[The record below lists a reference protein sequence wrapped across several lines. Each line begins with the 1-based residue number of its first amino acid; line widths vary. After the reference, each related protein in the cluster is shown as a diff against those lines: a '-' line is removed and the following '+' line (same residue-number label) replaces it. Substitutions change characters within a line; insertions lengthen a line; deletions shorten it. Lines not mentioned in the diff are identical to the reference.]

1 MEFIFGNVNE
11 KGELEDSSELDPS
24 LVSSLKSDYLSKIL
38 GSSIMFYGSGGE
50 AQEKDQNAQDFSEI
64 QELADD
70 FSIELPSMYE
80 PQEVVPVEKPVK
92 KTPLLKEAVEKIKS
106 DVAQGKI
113 QFTSIFGPLTRE
125 ATVKVHA
132 PKKISYFHDHGFKLG
147 KDDRSFFNSVNDD
160 PNLINLYKE
169 LQKDRVSDK
178 KMDESER
185 VVVDRNIDDC
195 FMPIEIDNWEN
206 RISRVPSGKK
216 MGLFRNHLLDSGEW
230 LDAVVEDEFTTRIIL
245 GDLDDP
251 MIVFDTTKT
260 VPKRPTENT
269 IMGKDGKPIDVYNI
283 SNDWA
288 YETFRT
294 HKTDRVRQV
303 VGPTKLEHAHC
314 AIRLHFQYYKP
325 NLTTKELRNWHRPPF
340 KFPLHQDV
348 KVSRV
353 KAFKKK
359 KSRGRDPA
367 ELLKSTKNISLKDNC
382 QYVLLEYSEEYPL
395 IMQNKGMASM
405 MYNYYRKKDEKDSY
419 APKMPNG
426 AAYILEHVDSSPF
439 FCFGEILPG
448 QSIQA
453 IYNNLFRAP
462 IFKHPVPETDF
473 LLVRYTYKGKSKYY
487 IREIPNVYVVGQC
500 FPIQEIPPPS
510 SRKLVHTIKGRVQV
524 CYIKILC

>member
-11 KGELEDSSELDPS
+11 KGELEDSAELDPA
-24 LVSSLKSDYLSKIL
+24 LLSSLKSDYLTKIL
-38 GSSIMFYGSGGE
+38 GSSFIGIYGTNE
-50 AQEKDQNAQDFSEI
+50 KQEKAANAQDFSEI
-64 QELADD
+64 QELAED
-70 FSIELPSMYE
+70 FSIELPSVYE
-80 PQEVVPVEKPVK
+80 PQEPVPVEKPPSTK
-92 KTPLLKEAVEKIKS
+92 QPILQEAVERIKL
-106 DVAQGKI
+106 DVSKGKI

-125 ATVKVHA
+125 AVPKVHM
-132 PKKISYFHDHGFKLG
+132 PRKISFFQDHGYKLA
-147 KDDRSFFNSVNDD
+147 KDDRTYFNVVNEDQ
-160 PNLINLYKE
+160 NLINMYKE
-169 LQKDRVSDK
+169 LQKDKVSVNK
-178 KMDESER
+178 VVELEK

-206 RISRVPSGKK
+206 RISKIPSGKK

-230 LDAVVEDEFTTRIIL
+230 LDAVVEDEFTQRVRL
-245 GDLDDP
+245 EDLDDP

-260 VPKRPTENT
+260 IPKKPLRKS
-269 IMGKDGKPIDVYNI
+269 IIGKDGKPIDVYNI

-288 YETFRT
+288 YEIYKS

-340 KFPLHQDV
+340 KFPLHQDI

-359 KSRGRDPA
+359 KARGRDPA
-367 ELLKSTKNISLKDNC
+367 ELLKSTKNISLRDTC

-395 IMQNKGMASM
+395 ILQNKGMASM
-405 MYNYYRKKDEKDSY
+405 IYNYYRKKDEKDAY

-462 IFKHPVPETDF
+462 IFKHPVPQTDF
-473 LLVRYTYKGKSKYY
+473 VLVRNTFKGKTKYY
-487 IREIPNVYVVGQC
+487 IREIPNIYVVGQC

-510 SRKLVHTIKGRVQV
+510 SRKLLHTIKGRVQV
-524 CYIKILC
+524 